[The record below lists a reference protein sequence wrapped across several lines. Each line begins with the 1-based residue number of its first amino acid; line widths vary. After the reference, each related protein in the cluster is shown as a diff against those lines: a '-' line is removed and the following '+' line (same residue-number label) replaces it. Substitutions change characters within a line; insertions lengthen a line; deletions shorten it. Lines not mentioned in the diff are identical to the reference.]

1 MASTEDVCVVTCMKN
16 AFCEA
21 VNFHKSTGLC
31 QLGSADQALLQ
42 GELVVDADAVHYSTL
57 LCSQQEES
65 TSAVK
70 SAAAEDTPTSKSTS
84 ASAATDCSDEC
95 LEESEQTSQSILDTL
110 IGVVRWLL

>member
-1 MASTEDVCVVTCMKN
+1 MKN

-65 TSAVK
+65 TLPVK

-84 ASAATDCSDEC
+84 ASASTATDCSDEC
-95 LEESEQTSQSILDTL
+95 LEESDQTSQSILETL